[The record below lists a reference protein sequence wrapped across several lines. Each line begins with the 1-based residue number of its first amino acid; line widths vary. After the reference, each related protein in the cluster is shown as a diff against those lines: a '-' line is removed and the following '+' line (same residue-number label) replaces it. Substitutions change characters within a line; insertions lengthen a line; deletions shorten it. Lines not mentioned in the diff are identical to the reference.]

1 MEYAINY
8 VKTDRFLKHFSDIRM
23 EEGDRGHYLAATYDG
38 TAVRERISDLDY
50 RQYEEG
56 LRTIEELVHKYMAYL
71 SAN

>member
-1 MEYAINY
+1 MWMS
-8 VKTDRFLKHFSDIRM
+8 FLRHFSGIRM
-23 EEGDRGHYLAATYDG
+23 EEGERGHYLAATYDC
-38 TAVRERISDLDY
+38 TDVRERISDLDY